1 MDNKDEKKYVE
12 VEGIMCEIKNP
23 KKRAVSKYYQ
33 QNLLDNIADYESKV
47 ERWSESCIN
56 YRDNLKINVKV
67 APFVLGWLRR
77 PEDED
82 EYRVITGSMTLIEL
96 NDKRKKEANKSK
108 KPRKPTAKKP
118 ISPNKPVAPKKPAAP
133 KKPTTASI
141 AKKSVSPAKK
151 QDSTKGLTKGP
162 KKGQPKAKPVV
173 KKPVTT
179 IKPAINNGASKG
191 PVKGSTTTKKTSTP
205 KKPEGLSK
213 TLTVKKPITKKPV
226 AKKKSVSPAKK
237 TVTKKA
243 APEKAAPKTSKK

>member
-1 MDNKDEKKYVE
+1 MANKDEKKYVE
-12 VEGIMCEIKNP
+12 VEGIMCEIKNH
-23 KKRAVSKYYQ
+23 KRRAISKHYQ
-33 QNLLDNIADYESKV
+33 QNLLENITDYENKV
-47 ERWSESCIN
+47 ERWSESSRN

-96 NDKRKKEANKSK
+96 NAKRKKEANKGK
-108 KPRKPTAKKP
+108 KPKKP
-118 ISPNKPVAPKKPAAP
+118 IAPKKPAAP

>member
-1 MDNKDEKKYVE
+1 MANKDEKKYVE

-96 NDKRKKEANKSK
+96 NAKRKKEANKGK
-108 KPRKPTAKKP
+108 KPKKP
-118 ISPNKPVAPKKPAAP
+118 IAPKKPAAP